1 MFIQVFFHILRYNLK
16 TKVMKIGVDLEIRK
30 NTIEGI
36 EEAIRKYKNS
46 LNKQELLTS
55 EIENIRIFFDF
66 DENEYYLQ
74 VRFKK

>member
-1 MFIQVFFHILRYNLK
+1 
-16 TKVMKIGVDLEIRK
+16 MKIGVDLEIRK

>member
-1 MFIQVFFHILRYNLK
+1 
-16 TKVMKIGVDLEIRK
+16 MKIGVDLEIRK

-74 VRFKK
+74 IRFKK